1 MPGEGTDKADGS
13 DKTTVAQNC
22 QAVAMETS
30 GTPRLFSY
38 GWLDGALTILQ
49 SSVMLH
55 QDRWQLNTIF
65 FLSVYSVSEYNMFC
79 SSQGCLCHD

>member
-49 SSVMLH
+49 SSVMQGRTVKSVTDHAFVFVSH
-55 QDRWQLNTIF
+55 QGN
-65 FLSVYSVSEYNMFC
+65 
-79 SSQGCLCHD
+79 